1 MNNVLKKF
9 EDCIEKIKYGNKI
22 QRSDY
27 LDAGTFPIVS
37 QESDLIN
44 GYWNDDCDVFE
55 VKKPVI
61 IFGDHTRAV
70 KYVDFSFV
78 LGADGAKIIKPK
90 EFIDSKFFYYFL
102 QANPIE
108 GKGYS
113 RHYRYLKDLKL
124 AVPSLAA
131 QQKVVTKLDAIFTEI
146 DKATAVAEANA
157 KNAEALFQ
165 SYLTEV
171 FERGGEGWE
180 RRQLSDIAKV
190 VNGYAF
196 KSGDFISEN
205 GIKCIKIANVG
216 IRDFVCEANEFLP
229 ANYSIKHPNFLVSEG
244 AIVIPLTR
252 TIIGGGL
259 KVAIVPKEF
268 DGSLLNQRVAA
279 INAIPSLMDGE
290 LIYFYLSSSIVS
302 FYVLSNVNALMQPN
316 LSIKDLLRMPIPVPP
331 LKIQH
336 DIKNRIKNGID
347 AIKKIKEE
355 NIKKTKSYLALKNSI
370 LKQAF
375 NGELVKD

>member
-1 MNNVLKKF
+1 VSWRTVELQEVCDFQNGFAFKSNLFSESGLPILRISNIQNQKIDLNKLVYFKRDSYK
-9 EDCIEKIKYGNKI
+9 EKLDQYKVEPNDLLIAMSGATTGKIGFNKTNETFYLN
-22 QRSDY
+22 QRVGK
-27 LDAGTFPIVS
+27 L
-37 QESDLIN
+37 
-44 GYWNDDCDVFE
+44 
-55 VKKPVI
+55 
-61 IFGDHTRAV
+61 
-70 KYVDFSFV
+70 
-78 LGADGAKIIKPK
+78 KPK
-90 EFIDSKFFYYFL
+90 TLLDKQYLYYFL
-102 QANPIE
+102 STQVEKNLSISA
-108 GKGYS
+108 G
-113 RHYRYLKDLKL
+113 
-124 AVPSLAA
+124 AA
-131 QQKVVTKLDAIFTEI
+131 QPNLSTEQIKGLLIPLPPLPIQQKIIVKLDAIFAEI
-146 DKATAVAEANA
+146 DKATVAAEANA

-165 SYLTEV
+165 SYLAEV
-171 FERGGEGWE
+171 FEGGGEGWE

-302 FYVLSNVNALMQPN
+302 AYVLSNVNALMQPN

-336 DIKNRIKNGID
+336 DIKNDVDSN
-347 AIKKIKEE
+347 
-355 NIKKTKSYLALKNSI
+355 TKCNT
-370 LKQAF
+370 
-375 NGELVKD
+375 V